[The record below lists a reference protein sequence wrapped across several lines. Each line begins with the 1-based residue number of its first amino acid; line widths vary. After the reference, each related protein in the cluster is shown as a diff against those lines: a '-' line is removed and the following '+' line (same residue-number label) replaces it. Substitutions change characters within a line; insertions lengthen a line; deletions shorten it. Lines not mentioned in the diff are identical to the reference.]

1 MSSHIDKLHLTL
13 QDSLSLCLNT
23 NNIQVFLLWE
33 SPYCIHLILIAVS
46 LVLPGWA
53 KTTVRMVS
61 VALVNTFFGL
71 FRPLIN
77 ILRRFKF
84 HKLCTMSAHVSTIL
98 FLGVESIIRIK
109 NELLF
114 KKTFKVNMEYLLS
127 QTKRACDRH
136 ITKICYSYLNGLQ
149 YILDFVVI
157 MNRNKIL
164 TFHAWAT
171 INTCFSDEMMTC
183 ISTSL
188 LLHAGW
194 CYSTTG

>member
-1 MSSHIDKLHLTL
+1 
-13 QDSLSLCLNT
+13 
-23 NNIQVFLLWE
+23 
-33 SPYCIHLILIAVS
+33 
-46 LVLPGWA
+46 
-53 KTTVRMVS
+53 
-61 VALVNTFFGL
+61 
-71 FRPLIN
+71 
-77 ILRRFKF
+77 
-84 HKLCTMSAHVSTIL
+84 MSAHVSTIL

-136 ITKICYSYLNGLQ
+136 IIKLCYSYLNGLQ

-188 LLHAGW
+188 LLHAG
-194 CYSTTG
+194 